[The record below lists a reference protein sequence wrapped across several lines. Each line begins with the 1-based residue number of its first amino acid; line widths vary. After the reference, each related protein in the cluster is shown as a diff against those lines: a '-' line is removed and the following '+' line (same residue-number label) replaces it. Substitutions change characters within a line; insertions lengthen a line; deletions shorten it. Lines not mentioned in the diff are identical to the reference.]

1 MYILAIDQST
11 AGTKAIIFT
20 ADGEL
25 VHRVDVAHNQITN
38 EKGWVEHDPVE
49 IYNNTIL
56 ACKKA
61 VEGSGIEKSQIK
73 AIGISNQRET
83 AVCWDKETGEP
94 VYNAIVW
101 QCGRAAHITEEIKK
115 AGKEELVRNITGLNL
130 SPFFSAPKFCW
141 IIRNVDK
148 ARELLEQDKLYCGN
162 IDSWLL
168 YKLTDGREFKTD
180 YSNASRTELLNL
192 DTLCWD
198 PEMMKLFDL
207 KPSAL
212 AEIKG
217 SDSIFGYTTIEG
229 LFDQA
234 VPIAAMMGDSHAALY
249 ANGCHT
255 PNTAK
260 ATFGTGTSV
269 MMNVGEERP
278 QVKSKGVVESLA
290 WGIDGKVNYSL
301 EGNINYSGAI
311 IKWLIDDIRLINNAI
326 ESEACAA
333 AVPNTNGVYLVPAF
347 SGLGAPYW
355 NNDARAILCGMSAS
369 TKKEHIVR
377 AALEAIAFQIKDIV
391 EELNSCCQFPLN
403 KLCVD
408 GGATKNL
415 FLMDFVAG
423 ILDVELAIS
432 GTEELSAAGVA
443 HLASIS
449 SKCST
454 AEKIFG
460 REKHTVKLPDMSER
474 EREIHYKGW
483 KSAVGML
490 LKQG

>member
-25 VHRVDVAHNQITN
+25 VHRVDVAHRQITN
-38 EKGWVEHDPVE
+38 EKSWVEHDPVE
-49 IYNNTIL
+49 IYKNTIL

-61 VEGSGIEKSQIK
+61 IEGCGIEKSRIK

-83 AVCWDKETGEP
+83 AVCWDKETGIP

-115 AGKEELVRNITGLNL
+115 AGKAEMVRRTTGLNL
-130 SPFFSAPKFCW
+130 SPFFSAPKFSW
-141 IIRNVDK
+141 IIRNVEK
-148 ARELLEQDKLYCGN
+148 AKELLNQDRLCCGN
-162 IDSWLL
+162 IDAWLL
-168 YKLTDGREFKTD
+168 YKLTDGKEFKTD

-192 DTLCWD
+192 DTLNWD
-198 PEMMKLFDL
+198 QEMIQLFGL
-207 KPSAL
+207 KESAL
-212 AEIKG
+212 PEIKG
-217 SDSIFGYTTIEG
+217 SDSIFGYTTLEG
-229 LFDQA
+229 LFDDP

-249 ANGCHT
+249 ANGCHN

-269 MMNVGEERP
+269 MMNVGEQRP
-278 QVKSKGVVESLA
+278 QVKSRGVVESLA
-290 WGIDGKVNYSL
+290 WGINGKVNYSL

-311 IKWLIDDIRLINNAI
+311 IKWLVDDIRLINNAI

-333 AVPNTNGVYLVPAF
+333 AVPSTNGVYLVPAF

-377 AALEAIAFQIKDIV
+377 AALEAIAYQIKDIV
-391 EELNSCCQFPLN
+391 EELNSCCQSPLK

-408 GGATKNL
+408 GGATKNQ
-415 FLMDFVAG
+415 FLMNFVAG
-423 ILDVELAIS
+423 MLDVELAIS

-443 HLASIS
+443 HLASIA

-454 AEKIFG
+454 AEEIFG
-460 REKHTVKLPDMSER
+460 KERHTVKLPEMSSQERDM
-474 EREIHYKGW
+474 HYQGW

-490 LKQG
+490 LKQ